1 MPKEPI
7 LKVIAD
13 NQALLDEVRK
23 IFIAEFQDSPLEM
36 GFSDERLGQ
45 RVRARMEG
53 LQAIDRAFTKILA
66 YQSLPPKSD
75 IKNPAR

>member
-1 MPKEPI
+1 MPKESI

-13 NQALLDEVRK
+13 NQFLIDELKK
-23 IFIAEFQDSPLEM
+23 ILIAEFQDSPLEM

-53 LQAIDRAFTKILA
+53 LQAVERAFTKILT
-66 YQSLPPKSD
+66 YKSLPPTPEA
-75 IKNPAR
+75 KNPAR